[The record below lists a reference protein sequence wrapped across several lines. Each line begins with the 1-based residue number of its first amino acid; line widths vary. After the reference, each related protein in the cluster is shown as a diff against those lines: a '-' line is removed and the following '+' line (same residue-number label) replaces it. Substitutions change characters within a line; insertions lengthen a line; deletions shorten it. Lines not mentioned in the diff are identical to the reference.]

1 MQLGFSKVFR
11 KLKKGKCR
19 SIAVN
24 GTIYYMDDQDR
35 VFARMQNENHLSLFL
50 TGKDGSIKTLNLV
63 YSFKYKCNQDVVIAD
78 VAFMS
83 ETDVD
88 RMPVISKNRFV
99 EFAKDETLAQ
109 YEITSCG
116 KVDANHTML
125 TVSVPFL
132 NMEDVCTE
140 VINTSIDFSTV
151 FQLTIRAIR

>member
-11 KLKKGKCR
+11 KLKKGKYR

-24 GTIYYMDDQDR
+24 GTVYYMDDQDR

-78 VAFMS
+78 VAFIS
-83 ETDVD
+83 DADVD

-116 KVDANHTML
+116 KVDANQTTL

-140 VINTSIDFSTV
+140 VVNTSIDFSTV
-151 FQLTIRAIR
+151 FQLTIRTIR

>member
-109 YEITSCG
+109 YEITSYG